1 MNAAATREIY
11 WNITHVWVM
20 YVLLVPV
27 MGIAAYGLWRHVA
40 RWRSGTPLG
49 RFDRP
54 AERWRRVLA
63 HAVAQRRTARERFAG
78 LFHRFI
84 TYGFVILTIATIVV
98 GLDADFGT
106 SIMRGRFYLYFQSF
120 AVDIFGA
127 LVVIGIAMAALR
139 RFVGRPAKLVYNR
152 ESALILA
159 AIFTIAVTGFLV
171 EGWRIAGTNDPWGA
185 WSPFGNLIARASS
198 AVMSAGALRAAHR
211 ATWWLHLAVS
221 FAFFSWLPWTKLV
234 HIVTAP
240 LNIYTANLGPIG
252 ASLKNVDFEASTT
265 LGVSTLGEMTW
276 KDLLDLDACTE
287 CGRCTD
293 VCPAHTVGKAL
304 SPRDIILQLRDLS
317 RGHILAPALHTK
329 PAMVPEGRESELRVA
344 GCGLGIGTGNS
355 QLAPRYSLLT
365 TLLSL
370 WDRSISTLFAKPLA
384 PSQGVGES
392 FVARSI
398 IGTVPA
404 TAPGALWECTTCAAC
419 VEACP
424 VYIEQM
430 PKIVDMRRYLVMEQ
444 AEFPDTMQEA
454 IQSLEKRGHPFS
466 GTQATRLDWAEGLD
480 VPHVSEAKDAEVLF
494 WVGCGG
500 ALVERNQ
507 KVIRATAQL
516 LRKAGVSFAILGR
529 DEKCSGDPARRI
541 GNEFLFEKLARE
553 NVATLNKHRV
563 RKVITPCPHC
573 FNTFRNE
580 YPQYGG
586 AFEVYHHSEY
596 LARLVAE
603 GRIVPA
609 SAPAKKVAFHDPCY
623 LGRQNGVYD
632 APRDVLRASAET
644 VEMPR
649 SRGNSFCCG
658 GGGGMSFVDEPAGQ
672 RVNQER
678 AAEALATGAD
688 VLAVS
693 CPFCMTMM
701 QDGINARKGVREMA
715 VMDISEVLWEATQ
728 VASGALRVDQ
738 DGSP

>member
-20 YVLLVPV
+20 YGLLVPA

-40 RWRSGTPLG
+40 RWRRGTPLG

-54 AERWRRVLA
+54 AERWRLVLA
-63 HAVAQRRTARERFAG
+63 HAVAQRRTARERYTG

-120 AVDIFGA
+120 AVDVFGA

-139 RFVGRPAKLVYNR
+139 RFVGRPAKLVYSP
-152 ESALILA
+152 EAALILA
-159 AIFTIAVTGFLV
+159 AIFTIAVTGFLL
-171 EGWRIAGTNDPWGA
+171 EGWRIAGTNDPWGP

-240 LNIYTANLGPIG
+240 LNIYTANLAPIG
-252 ASLKNVDFEASTT
+252 ASLKSVDFEAGTT

-317 RGHILAPALHTK
+317 RGH
-329 PAMVPEGRESELRVA
+329 
-344 GCGLGIGTGNS
+344 
-355 QLAPRYSLLT
+355 
-365 TLLSL
+365 
-370 WDRSISTLFAKPLA
+370 LFAPDKSVA
-384 PSQGVGES
+384 
-392 FVARSI
+392 ARSI

-404 TAPGALWECTTCAAC
+404 TAPEALWECTTCAAC

-430 PKIVDMRRYLVMEQ
+430 PKIVDMRRHLVMEQ
-444 AEFPDTMQEA
+444 AEFPDTVQEA

-480 VPHVSEAKDAEVLF
+480 VPHVSEANDAEVLF

-580 YPQYGG
+580 YPRYGG

-632 APRDVLRASAET
+632 APRDVLQATAAT

-649 SRGNSFCCG
+649 SRANSFCCG
-658 GGGGMSFVDEPAGQ
+658 GGGGMSFVDEPAGR
-672 RVNQER
+672 RVNEER

-728 VASGALRVDQ
+728 ASSALRVDQ
-738 DGSP
+738 DASP